1 MTMPRALTHP
11 LRQLIILSF
20 IPSLVLSVANAVIS
34 GMWPIVGLPIL
45 AFSTAICAGL
55 LLRYRRQAED
65 TPDFVKF
72 QRQARCIS
80 ITILTFDGACAVGI
94 MAILVLTWESLAGR
108 ESSQVALTTYAT
120 IPYLF
125 TFFNHG
131 YLAFLSFGDLIG
143 RGRPTGNAQQQMC
156 PQCDLHLQAP
166 MASLIPEFSH
176 FRSHRECYRPVSG
189 ETERFFDAPDFDYD
203 LDADDDEDARV
214 IGQGLLAQ

>member
-1 MTMPRALTHP
+1 MTKPRALTHP
-11 LRQLIILSF
+11 VRQLIILSF
-20 IPSLVLSVANAVIS
+20 IPNLVLSVANAVIS

-55 LLRYRRQAED
+55 LLRYRRQTED
-65 TPDFVKF
+65 TPDSIKL

-80 ITILTFDGACAVGI
+80 ITILVFDAACAVGI
-94 MAILVLTWESLAGR
+94 LAILVFTWKSLAGR
-108 ESSQVALTTYAT
+108 ESGQVTLTTYAT

-125 TFFNHG
+125 VFFNHS
-131 YLAFLSFGDLIG
+131 YLAVLNFGDLIG
-143 RGRPTGNAQQQMC
+143 PRRPVRNTQQQMC

-166 MASLIPEFSH
+166 VASLIPGFSH
-176 FRSHRECYRPVSG
+176 FRSHRECYRPVTG